1 MHWFGLI
8 YISFTCIGPH
18 SLHLINLFAMIM
30 MNSQYK
36 KEMGD
41 TVVPQNSGRLGQ
53 WVHAQRVH
61 YKKFK
66 RGEKS
71 QMNAERALKLS
82 EIGFVFDA
90 GDRFRGSNK
99 MGGQPS
105 QEEVA
110 QVSEALNP
118 PPLGGSFF

>member
-1 MHWFGLI
+1 
-8 YISFTCIGPH
+8 
-18 SLHLINLFAMIM
+18 
-30 MNSQYK
+30 
-36 KEMGD
+36 
-41 TVVPQNSGRLGQ
+41 
-53 WVHAQRVH
+53 
-61 YKKFK
+61 
-66 RGEKS
+66 
-71 QMNAERALKLS
+71 MNAERALKLS

-118 PPLGGSFF
+118 PPFF

>member
-8 YISFTCIGPH
+8 YMSFTYIGPH
-18 SLHLINLFAMIM
+18 SLHLINLFAM

-36 KEMGD
+36 KDMGD

-105 QEEVA
+105 QDEVA